1 MLLRTQSNYTRHTS
15 LMGMQ
20 KGVATSEKSFSKV
33 NQVSKQLSHSP
44 PVVFPQVK
52 WKFTSRLKLRY
63 IFLATLFIIAKVE
76 KNSKVLE
83 LMSEFK
89 TTSSLWYIYIRELY
103 STRKNNELLEV
114 GTLFACRMSAF
125 SLPVVC
131 ALLGNSES
139 QEKVIRDIAR
149 QLAQIAYGICPGLM
163 EIRLHSLGMRA
174 CQRRT
179 GVSICSTDTK
189 I

>member
-1 MLLRTQSNYTRHTS
+1 
-15 LMGMQ
+15 
-20 KGVATSEKSFSKV
+20 
-33 NQVSKQLSHSP
+33 
-44 PVVFPQVK
+44 
-52 WKFTSRLKLRY
+52 
-63 IFLATLFIIAKVE
+63 
-76 KNSKVLE
+76 
-83 LMSEFK
+83 MSEFK
-89 TTSSLWYIYIRELY
+89 TTSNLWYIYIRELY

-189 I
+189 IQLCKKSKLFIVHEQIFCTTWCTLLTIPHCAL